1 LIDQLIKPIDK
12 KQNLPNKILFLN
24 FNYTNS
30 IEFFV
35 NGMTDSLRKKTNI
48 LYLHGQLNNQS
59 NKMIFGYGDEQD
71 ENFNL
76 LEKYDDCLK
85 FVKGYKYL
93 HTNTYKNFLNFIEND
108 DYEVFTLGH
117 SCNLSDKTMLSE
129 LFNNSRCKKIKILT
143 YVKSNELDGLH
154 STNYNE

>member
-1 LIDQLIKPIDK
+1 
-12 KQNLPNKILFLN
+12 
-24 FNYTNS
+24 
-30 IEFFV
+30 
-35 NGMTDSLRKKTNI
+35 
-48 LYLHGQLNNQS
+48 
-59 NKMIFGYGDEQD
+59 MIFGYGDEQD

-154 STNYNE
+154 STNYNEVCYAIGRVFSNKGDLRRKVITYNKEDVLCLSRKYKPEVIS